1 MYQLTTATLK
11 LAKLNKRLRGIAG
24 GTSAG
29 KTISILQIL
38 IHQSQIDKRPT
49 ITSVTSESMPHL
61 RRGAMRDF
69 ISILKEHNYY
79 DDTRWNK
86 SEFTYTFETGSKI
99 EFFSLDMP
107 HKVRGPRRSRLFIN
121 EANNIPFETFDQLEV
136 RTNNVIWC
144 DWNPTNEFWW
154 YTEVMPKRNDF
165 NFEILTYKDNEGLSP
180 EIIQSIESHKQNKG
194 WWQVYGEGQLGEV
207 EGIIYK
213 GWNFIDSIPPEA
225 RLERYG
231 LDFGYTNDPSA
242 IISIWKWNDAYIIN
256 EEAYTKGLSNKQ
268 IADLFTNLPRALII
282 ADSAE
287 PKSIDE
293 IKGYGHLIVGSQKGP
308 GSVNQG
314 IQYVQEQ
321 KIFVTKT
328 SINTIK
334 EYRNYMWLKDK
345 DGKILNEPSGVW
357 DHTMSAIRYGLDS
370 FRRTKEWKPSNVGGM
385 TPYISGTLA

>member
-1 MYQLTTATLK
+1 MQDLIALTTQGFLSK
-11 LAKLNKRLRGIAG
+11 YRYIVHEG
-24 GTSAG
+24 GTRSG
-29 KTISILQIL
+29 KTHSIL
-38 IHQSQIDKRPT
+38 
-49 ITSVTSESMPHL
+49 SVLYHIVNSRKEETVASVISETMPHL
-61 RRGAMRDF
+61 RRGAIRDYKR
-69 ISILKEHNYY
+69 ILQSQHAWN
-79 DDTRWNK
+79 DATWNK
-86 SEFTYTFETGSKI
+86 TDSVQTLGDNKLI
-99 EFFSLDMP
+99 EFFSAENSD
-107 HKVRGPRRSRLFIN
+107 KVHGPERDFLFIN
-121 EANNIPFETFDQLEV
+121 EAQNVSYEIARHLFV
-136 RTNNVIWC
+136 RTRKTVFI
-144 DWNPTNEFWW
+144 DFNPVREFWVH
-154 YTEVMPKRNDF
+154 EELKNDPKTLW
-165 NFEILTYKDNEGLSP
+165 IHSTYKDNSFLTQEQVD
-180 EIIQSIESHKQNKG
+180 EIERNRNNRA
-194 WWQVYGEGQLGEV
+194 WWAIYGEGRVAES
-207 EGIIYK
+207 EEAIYK

-242 IISIWKWNDAYIIN
+242 IVSIWKWNDAYIIN

-357 DHTMSAIRYGLDS
+357 DHTMSSIRYGLDS